1 VIYGTFSYMPANG
14 QWRPM
19 APAVGAT
26 VTLTIMF
33 FMVYVGVAVLRTF
46 AQLSG
51 MRHPKIEAVLLAS
64 TATMNFAPML
74 SVLFLSARMRAL
86 QMDPVNG
93 SPQPWAQACFY
104 MCAYAV
110 MFQTIFSVA
119 VPLVLGGAVKKGK
132 TEGDME
138 YEVENKWLGMGFT
151 VARYIMMLSIY
162 LGFTAVIVSIFTI
175 AHPQG
180 VQYTPPISPTV
191 QCVITLAFQYFFV
204 YLMIWVC
211 ITLKEFTGLEWALLT
226 DTMESCRGTI
236 AFCPMIAILFVGT
249 RMRALQMTNNRG
261 APQGWA
267 QDCMYLATWSIFLQ
281 FCMVLI
287 AGACVGSKAETDED
301 GNVKWEPSN
310 IYAFYAVQAVRWLSV
325 LFLWG
330 GVIGVIVS
338 VFTITPETA
347 TGRGAVP
354 LVGDVPLAGEQLSAP
369 PPGIQSVVPGLEP
382 GGGAGAVGEAIG
394 STSDYN
400 PVTQGGNAVT
410 SAR

>member
-1 VIYGTFSYMPANG
+1 
-14 QWRPM
+14 
-19 APAVGAT
+19 
-26 VTLTIMF
+26 
-33 FMVYVGVAVLRTF
+33 
-46 AQLSG
+46 
-51 MRHPKIEAVLLAS
+51 
-64 TATMNFAPML
+64 MNFAPML
-74 SVLFLSARMRAL
+74 SVLFLAARMRAL

-93 SPQPWAQACFY
+93 SPQAWAQACFY

-119 VPLVLGGAVKKGK
+119 IPIVMGGTVKKGS
-132 TEGDME
+132 TEGDMV
-138 YEVENKWLGMGFT
+138 YEVSNKPIGMCLT
-151 VARYIMMLSIY
+151 ACRYIIMLSIY
-162 LGFTAVIVSIFTI
+162 IGFTAVVVSIFTLE
-175 AHPQG
+175 HPDG
-180 VQYTPPISPTV
+180 AQYTPPISPTV
-191 QCVITLAFQYFFV
+191 QCVMCLTFQFF
-204 YLMIWVC
+204 
-211 ITLKEFTGLEWALLT
+211 
-226 DTMESCRGTI
+226 
-236 AFCPMIAILFVGT
+236 FVGT
-249 RMRALQMTNNRG
+249 RMRALQMTNNKG

-267 QDCMYLATWSIFLQ
+267 QDGMYLATWSIFLQ
-281 FCMVLI
+281 FWMVVI
-287 AGACVGSKAETDED
+287 ASAATGSKAKLDED

-354 LVGDVPLAGEQLSAP
+354 LVGDVPLAGDQLSGP
-369 PPGIQSVVPGLEP
+369 PPGVQSVVPGLEP

-394 STSDYN
+394 STNDYN